1 MRGALFPGVFHGP
14 VLGII
19 PADAGSTLHSNTRSA
34 TGQDHPRGCGEHAR
48 SAHPMRVIAGSSP
61 RMRGARDRPGVQVPD
76 HRIIPADAGSTMH
89 NMTNTQHSTGSSPRM
104 RGALYKYGLR
114 LFPRQDHPR
123 GCGEH
128 VAHIILGCFLEG
140 SSPRMRGAP
149 PPIWAAFSC
158 LRIIPADAG
167 STQGEDG
174 KESRERDHP
183 RGCGEHVGR
192 MRELAMNEGS
202 SPRMRGAP
210 ALTARPTT
218 PVRIIPAD
226 AGSTRNYHGLCRC
239 HWDHPRGCGEHRSR
253 KQRMTPR

>member
-1 MRGALFPGVFHGP
+1 MQGTRSMWSSNNFSVRIIPEPCKPPVESSPRMQGALPSTENHSKHYR
-14 VLGII
+14 II

-76 HRIIPADAGSTMH
+76 HRIIPADAGST
-89 NMTNTQHSTGSSPRM
+89 
-104 RGALYKYGLR
+104 
-114 LFPRQDHPR
+114 
-123 GCGEH
+123 
-128 VAHIILGCFLEG
+128 
-140 SSPRMRGAP
+140 
-149 PPIWAAFSC
+149 
-158 LRIIPADAG
+158 
-167 STQGEDG
+167 QGEDG

-210 ALTARPTT
+210 FEETENDTSL
-218 PVRIIPAD
+218 RIIPAD
-226 AGSTRNYHGLCRC
+226 AGSTSPTAIL
-239 HWDHPRGCGEHRSR
+239 P
-253 KQRMTPR
+253 PLP